1 MQTKQHTTLETGSA
15 AALKGWRWS
24 AGLTQRELGRLA
36 CVARASISHI
46 ETGRYLPT
54 AAFAGKIS
62 RALSAVLGDTVNT
75 WDLFPGI
82 FPRLPVVQRKLAR
95 RPPSA
100 PARAAQRRAKR
111 YKLQHTNE
119 YTCNDENNQA
129 ENQRKG
135 STADEVQGR
144 QG

>member
-1 MQTKQHTTLETGSA
+1 MQTKQHTTLGTGSA

-82 FPRLPVVQRKLAR
+82 FPRLPVAQRKSVKRRVSPEAKAAAR
-95 RPPSA
+95 RVE
-100 PARAAQRRAKR
+100 R
-111 YKLQHTNE
+111 YMPQHTNE
-119 YTCNDENNQA
+119 YTCSSKNNQV
-129 ENQRKG
+129 ENQEKG
-135 STADEVQGR
+135 CAADEVQGR